1 MGKEMEEIKM
11 VECENAG
18 FTSPHEQ
25 IKDTSMALK
34 HVKYHVLNELPGTCR
49 RCSIGNALEARRQ
62 SKWPGIKRIGGVCL

>member
-1 MGKEMEEIKM
+1 MYILYLKMGNEMEEIKM

-34 HVKYHVLNELPGTCR
+34 HVKYHV
-49 RCSIGNALEARRQ
+49 
-62 SKWPGIKRIGGVCL
+62 